1 MICRLVV
8 RTVHCVQRL
17 RIDGLPSLP
26 LPGRCERAALRMQN
40 KGDGLRLNHI
50 NDTSGGSRSAF
61 TGSESINHFTAQEIC
76 FSTDQGP
83 HQGQLELAP
92 LELAQYRMDEASAR
106 DLLARQGFILKES
119 RAAAMSLDSM
129 PARLTALASADPALF
144 LERYGAV
151 LTLEELAHFDVHT
164 ENYEVRWH
172 LRALRRPANERA
184 QQIRNRRFRALA
196 ELEREGDFFSDHNMQ
211 RRAPLLYHQHV
222 GRFVEQEQQAFADEQ
237 TLAERLLS
245 NYDTDTALSARRVA
259 EEAERLERQEE
270 DDDDQEEDGDED
282 EEEDVVPHEVARAPM
297 VVWHDAGGGPS
308 HTTICV
314 EADAEGSDAAAVS
327 GEAGSYEADAFHAL
341 AEEHRAA
348 LEASYATGGV
358 RLSRDAAAMGAA
370 EVASAAASAAA
381 RVRQQQERARE
392 ELLRIMRER
401 FLAGDEH
408 EHFDYARR
416 CDNNPAYDDHEQA
429 ARDAEE
435 RWFDD
440 EDAQSTSV

>member
-1 MICRLVV
+1 
-8 RTVHCVQRL
+8 
-17 RIDGLPSLP
+17 
-26 LPGRCERAALRMQN
+26 
-40 KGDGLRLNHI
+40 
-50 NDTSGGSRSAF
+50 
-61 TGSESINHFTAQEIC
+61 
-76 FSTDQGP
+76 
-83 HQGQLELAP
+83 
-92 LELAQYRMDEASAR
+92 MDEASAR

-172 LRALRRPANERA
+172 LRALRRPANERV

-440 EDAQSTSV
+440 EDAQSTSVCS

>member
-1 MICRLVV
+1 MCFV
-8 RTVHCVQRL
+8 T
-17 RIDGLPSLP
+17 ST
-26 LPGRCERAALRMQN
+26 MQTM
-40 KGDGLRLNHI
+40 L
-50 NDTSGGSRSAF
+50 
-61 TGSESINHFTAQEIC
+61 
-76 FSTDQGP
+76 
-83 HQGQLELAP
+83 
-92 LELAQYRMDEASAR
+92 DEATAR

-151 LTLEELAHFDVHT
+151 LTLEELARFDVHT

-222 GRFVEQEQQAFADEQ
+222 GRFVDQEQQAFANEQ

-245 NYDTDTALSARRVA
+245 NYDTDAAISARRVA
-259 EEAERLERQEE
+259 EEAALLERHE
-270 DDDDQEEDGDED
+270 DDDDDYQEEDGEEDED
-282 EEEDVVPHEVARAPM
+282 EDEVPHEVARAAMAVPAIL
-297 VVWHDAGGGPS
+297 HDAGGGAS
-308 HTTICV
+308 HTNMCV
-314 EADAEGSDAAAVS
+314 EADAEGSDAAASVASVS
-327 GEAGSYEADAFHAL
+327 GEAGSYEADAFRAL

-358 RLSRDAAAMGAA
+358 RLSRDAAASMDAA
-370 EVASAAASAAA
+370 EVASATASAAA

-440 EDAQSTSV
+440 EDAD